1 MWKSLWIG
9 GLALFFCLSAKSQ
22 TTEEEYLYVTYGYK
36 EQLLKGLDDKDGY
49 SWSTLAEFPFVN
61 ASGNLLW
68 KKSIPSKFV
77 FEGLYRDDESR
88 PCAIV
93 AIYKEKAD
101 MARKDGTF
109 ICLPHPE
116 SGQEIIGKAKVYFE
130 EEIDFDKDLLNY
142 YSQGLHKLAMTLAV
156 WP

>member
-1 MWKSLWIG
+1 MLKLLWMC
-9 GLALFFCLSAKSQ
+9 GLVLTTCLSVKSQ
-22 TTEEEYLYVTYGYK
+22 TTDEEYLYVTYGYK

-101 MARKDGTF
+101 MARKDGLF

-116 SGQEIIGKAKVYFE
+116 SGQDIIGKAKVYFE